1 MFKNAIEEKLI
12 ANGQRPTA
20 NGYWLLASLDMR
32 LKKIKQLNEL
42 FNKTASLK
50 YV

>member
-1 MFKNAIEEKLI
+1 MLKNAIEEKLI
-12 ANGQRPTA
+12 ANGQR
-20 NGYWLLASLDMR
+20 LLASLDMR